1 MDTEPNAGLLTAGEI
16 VHAALDAQ
24 RAHRGAADTRAS
36 PTDSGTGS
44 GAGRPAGSGAGRPAG
59 SGAGSGADSPTGSGA
74 DSPTGWRA
82 GSPTGS
88 PTSSGADSPTGW
100 RAGSPTAEP
109 TGSPA
114 GVDPVEDLVATA
126 LAAALGVAAIP
137 RDRPFTALGGDSL
150 MATRVL
156 ARIWR
161 AFAVELPFGALIPD
175 GTVRSLTAAVAR
187 ARDAGARTRPVP
199 LRRAARGAQELSANQ
214 AAVWFAQTAT
224 PGAGA
229 LYNIPHCL
237 RLRGPLQPATLQQ
250 ALSRLVRDHEALR
263 LRFELRD
270 GRLVQEPCAPTPVD
284 LPTVDLAS
292 APPRARERRALLLAT
307 RHVRAPLALHRPPLL
322 RALLIRLAEDDHML
336 VLAVH
341 HIVCDA
347 WSLKLLMEQLG
358 EHCAA
363 ADARPRG
370 ARTGAAPARV
380 RARGAAGPPAAQG
393 AAGRPSAQ
401 GAAGVPAVQGAAG
414 RPAVQG
420 AAGRPSVQG
429 AAGAPAARS
438 TAGAPVHR
446 RTSGRGGG
454 RGARFLDFVA
464 WQRASSGGADCSR
477 SIAAWHA
484 ERAALLAAPALPADH
499 PRPALP
505 SCAGAIVALTLAP
518 TLVQRLRRLSGEH
531 GVTLH
536 MALLGAFAAV
546 LARRAGG
553 DCVVVGSPLANRAQP
568 ALEGVVGYL
577 ANMAPMRVECGGE
590 QTLRELL
597 GQARRA
603 ALAAHDR
610 QALPFAQLV
619 RELAPPRAP
628 GVNPIFSTA
637 LTLNDLNVPALGAAQ
652 ATPVLLHTGTAKLD
666 LTLYLEHRAGGGL
679 RGYLEYASDLFCAAT
694 IEHVRDELQ
703 RTLEGMV
710 DFVDQ
715 SISEAIASAARNRET
730 AAVGPGR

>member
-1 MDTEPNAGLLTAGEI
+1 MDTEPNAGLQTAGEI

-36 PTDSGTGS
+36 PTDSGTDS
-44 GAGRPAGSGAGRPAG
+44 RAGRPAGSGAGRPADSG
-59 SGAGSGADSPTGSGA
+59 TGSPTSSGAGSPTASGA
-74 DSPTGWRA
+74 GPA
-82 GSPTGS
+82 TGS

-187 ARDAGARTRPVP
+187 ARGAGARTRPVP

-237 RLRGPLQPATLQQ
+237 RLRGPLQPATLQH

-322 RALLIRLAEDDHML
+322 RALLIRLADDDHML

-363 ADARPRG
+363 ADASPRG

-393 AAGRPSAQ
+393 AAGPPAAQ
-401 GAAGVPAVQGAAG
+401 GAAGVLAP
-414 RPAVQG
+414 QG
-420 AAGRPSVQG
+420 AAGRPSAQG

-477 SIAAWHA
+477 SIAAWYA

-637 LTLNDLNVPALGAAQ
+637 LTLNDLDVPALGAAQ

-679 RGYLEYASDLFCAAT
+679 HGYLEYASDLFCAAT

-715 SISEAIASAARNRET
+715 SISAAIASTSNNRET